1 MLPFESVIWNKQ
13 ILQGL
18 NDYLEMKRLAFP
30 RFFFLSNDNLL
41 EILSVGKPDCWR
53 MVAENIPWNS
63 VSSVLL
69 QIPIESMY
77 GRLHLKK
84 LCKKKAI
91 WLICLYL
98 AWYILFFLTNL
109 FSESQSRIFYMAQ
122 SDCHFR
128 SQVVATGFQT
138 RFCCKE
144 RLLIY
149 QGNQRSDP
157 CEPAHE
163 EGHMDPPGLTVGF
176 KGMSQEI
183 LFSNPTDHNF
193 GGEKWQLTWF
203 HIPSQLGQWPIPLE
217 WCFLDDS
224 VMTKE

>member
-1 MLPFESVIWNKQ
+1 MAPFESVIWNKQ

-41 EILSVGKPDCWR
+41 EILSVGKPDRWR

-69 QIPIESMY
+69 KISIGSMY

-84 LCKKKAI
+84 WRKKD
-91 WLICLYL
+91 ICLYL
-98 AWYILFFLTNL
+98 GTFFFWQTLIRI
-109 FSESQSRIFYMAQ
+109 SESDLYMAQ

-128 SQVVATGFQT
+128 SQVTATGFQ
-138 RFCCKE
+138 
-144 RLLIY
+144 LIY

-163 EGHMDPPGLTVGF
+163 EGAWIRLGCWLLDSKECLKRFCFQIRQTTTSV
-176 KGMSQEI
+176 
-183 LFSNPTDHNF
+183 
-193 GGEKWQLTWF
+193 EKSDT
-203 HIPSQLGQWPIPLE
+203 
-217 WCFLDDS
+217 
-224 VMTKE
+224 

>member
-1 MLPFESVIWNKQ
+1 M
-13 ILQGL
+13 
-18 NDYLEMKRLAFP
+18 
-30 RFFFLSNDNLL
+30 
-41 EILSVGKPDCWR
+41 
-53 MVAENIPWNS
+53 
-63 VSSVLL
+63 SSVLL
-69 QIPIESMY
+69 KISIESMY

-84 LCKKKAI
+84 LCKKKPFGSFAYT
-91 WLICLYL
+91 LLGTF
-98 AWYILFFLTNL
+98 FFLTNL

-163 EGHMDPPGLTVGF
+163 EGQHGSAWADCWIQRNV
-176 KGMSQEI
+176 SR
-183 LFSNPTDHNF
+183 
-193 GGEKWQLTWF
+193 
-203 HIPSQLGQWPIPLE
+203 
-217 WCFLDDS
+217 DS
-224 VMTKE
+224 VFKSDGPQLRWRKVTVNVVSHSIAAWSMTNSTGMVLPG